1 MQPER
6 AGLLFSAAPK
16 LGTPPKPTPI
26 PGEPRHTW
34 VYFFQDGGVSRLT
47 DTKPDEIL
55 FSQAYLVMVS
65 VPRGDNTAPYVE
77 IVKSDH
83 GAASI
88 IMTADVPSPAPQ
100 SSFLEEEPRED
111 GMFHTRIRF
120 VGDGP
125 DPCRGGDYCDEVCNG
140 GIGCGKVNGNG

>member
-16 LGTPPKPTPI
+16 LGTTPKPTPTT
-26 PGEPRHTW
+26 GEPPHTW
-34 VYFFQDGGVSRLT
+34 VYFFQDGGVSKLAWH
-47 DTKPDEIL
+47 DSVL

-65 VPRGDNTAPYVE
+65 VPRGNNTAPYVE

-88 IMTADVPSPAPQ
+88 IMTADVPVA
-100 SSFLEEEPRED
+100 ENA
-111 GMFHTRIRF
+111 
-120 VGDGP
+120 
-125 DPCRGGDYCDEVCNG
+125 DPCRGGDYCDEVCMG
-140 GIGCGKVNGNG
+140 GIGCGKVDSNG

>member
-6 AGLLFSAAPK
+6 LGLLYSAAPK
-16 LGTPPKPTPI
+16 LGTPPKPAPI

-34 VYFFQDGGVSRLT
+34 VYFFQDGGVSKLT
-47 DTKPDEIL
+47 DTKPDAIL

-65 VPRGDNTAPYVE
+65 VPGGDNTAPYVE
-77 IVKSDH
+77 IVKSMH

-88 IMTADVPSPAPQ
+88 IMTADVPSP
-100 SSFLEEEPRED
+100 
-111 GMFHTRIRF
+111 
-120 VGDGP
+120 GP
-125 DPCRGGDYCDEVCNG
+125 IDPCRGGDYCDEVCKG